1 MTDLVN
7 YSAGG
12 PTTDFVD
19 GAAAGIGVVPT
30 FQPVVS
36 LSDGKTTVGYEA
48 LARWPSL
55 PHLRPSVVFGRAA
68 ATGRLGQLDQA
79 CTSAALR
86 AALQARLGP
95 DHLLMINCE
104 PGTPRCRCGDDE
116 LMERARDELHVVFE
130 ITARGLLRHPKALLQ
145 KVAAMRADGFAVA
158 LDDVGAHPDSLALLD
173 VLAPDVIKLGIDV
186 VQSRL
191 SNHGALTV
199 AGVLAHQ
206 ERTGAVILAAGV
218 ETEAHFERALAVGA
232 TWGQGYRFGAAAPL
246 PPSTPAP
253 WWSLPA
259 APRHEQS
266 IADSP
271 FDAVRDHSPVRTRRS
286 TVLALAHHVESLASP
301 AFDPP
306 ILLTAMQRGRHFG
319 ETTRARYRRLAERSA
334 LVAVFGESL
343 PQKLAPGIR
352 GVPLDAADP
361 LSDQWAVIALG
372 PHISAA
378 MIAREQPSSSD
389 RYGDQHFDMV
399 LTYDRELV
407 TAAARALMDRL
418 V

>member
-1 MTDLVN
+1 MTEPIVKQ
-7 YSAGG
+7 SCAG
-12 PTTDFVD
+12 TADFVD
-19 GAAAGIGVVPT
+19 AAVAGIGLVPL
-30 FQPVVS
+30 FQPIVT
-36 LSDGKTTVGYEA
+36 LCDGKTVGYEA

-55 PHLRPSVVFGRAA
+55 AHLRPSVVFERAA
-68 ATGRLGQLDQA
+68 ASGRLAQLDQA
-79 CTSAALR
+79 CTSAALS
-86 AALQARLGP
+86 AALQAGLGP
-95 DHLLMINCE
+95 HQFLMINCE
-104 PGTPRCRCGDDE
+104 PGTAPLRCGDDE
-116 LMERARDELHVVFE
+116 LMERAGNELRLVFE
-130 ITARGLLRHPKALLQ
+130 ITERSLLTHPKALLQ
-145 KVAAMRADGFAVA
+145 KVAAMRSDRFAVA
-158 LDDVGAHPDSLALLD
+158 LDDVGANPDSLALLD
-173 VLAPDVIKLGIDV
+173 VLAPDIIKLDIDV

-301 AFDPP
+301 AFDP
-306 ILLTAMQRGRHFG
+306 
-319 ETTRARYRRLAERSA
+319 
-334 LVAVFGESL
+334 
-343 PQKLAPGIR
+343 
-352 GVPLDAADP
+352 
-361 LSDQWAVIALG
+361 
-372 PHISAA
+372 
-378 MIAREQPSSSD
+378 
-389 RYGDQHFDMV
+389 
-399 LTYDRELV
+399 
-407 TAAARALMDRL
+407 
-418 V
+418 